1 MLYHSLSSVSRSD
14 AELWDAI
21 QRMPDSVAA
30 FLTDTA
36 ATLPLCRVVPEKERE
51 KWADFWVNKER
62 VDADGAVGLD

>member
-1 MLYHSLSSVSRSD
+1 
-14 AELWDAI
+14 
-21 QRMPDSVAA
+21 MPDSVAA